1 MNKSE
6 QLRELLSTFVDY
18 QVIRANTNATIPF
31 PCCVFR
37 SLPATKGTLSKV
49 RQIDTNNGKI
59 IQQASQ
65 ISEAIYQLDFY
76 STNQLEAELMAHN
89 FLNLIIFNKR
99 FELVRLGFGISSE
112 FVNIEDRTFIE
123 NSKFIYRF
131 GFDIEISSKEVIT
144 REMNRI
150 ESIEPIKYEEEQKI

>member
-37 SLPATKGTLSKV
+37 SLPATKGTLSKI

-89 FLNLIIFNKR
+89 LFYYLLK
-99 FELVRLGFGISSE
+99 
-112 FVNIEDRTFIE
+112 
-123 NSKFIYRF
+123 
-131 GFDIEISSKEVIT
+131 
-144 REMNRI
+144 
-150 ESIEPIKYEEEQKI
+150 

>member
-18 QVIRANTNATIPF
+18 QVIRANTNAIIPF

-37 SLPATKGTLSKV
+37 SLPATKGTLSKI
-49 RQIDTNNGKI
+49 RQINTNNGKI
-59 IQQASQ
+59 VQQASQ

-76 STNQLEAELMAHN
+76 SKNQLEAELMAHN

-99 FELVRLGFGISSE
+99 FGFAILLHCYENKTVNLESPLGLFHINKAIHGFVEE
-112 FVNIEDRTFIE
+112 FI
-123 NSKFIYRF
+123 
-131 GFDIEISSKEVIT
+131 GFYPVFF
-144 REMNRI
+144 
-150 ESIEPIKYEEEQKI
+150 